1 MSGGLS
7 AEPASNERSHSTG
20 TSNSLVFKYGLALT
34 SVVAYAVIA
43 ELADAL
49 EPIEAIPDAGLW
61 FHYVV
66 GAVFGALVLGPYVGP
81 KQRALRIVL
90 LATASA
96 GIYYLAVRFVADG
109 PFSYDATTSFV
120 IAGSASAVLC
130 AIATILI
137 APCAPDWRVV
147 PLAAVAGAI
156 GGATFDFK
164 LSFDQNLLM
173 PHAVWQLLVCLALH
187 FGLRERSAMAT
198 AA

>member
-1 MSGGLS
+1 MVEQSLRKREVGGS
-7 AEPASNERSHSTG
+7 SPSTG
-20 TSNSLVFKYGLALT
+20 TRFSLVFKYGLALT

-43 ELADAL
+43 QLADAL

-61 FHYVV
+61 FHYVL

-90 LATASA
+90 LAIASA

-120 IAGSASAVLC
+120 LAGSASAVLC

-156 GGATFDFK
+156 GGAAFDFK

-187 FGLRERSAMAT
+187 FGLRERAAMAT
-198 AA
+198 PA

>member
-1 MSGGLS
+1 MSAGLS
-7 AEPASNERSHSTG
+7 PEPALNERSPSHG
-20 TSNSLVFKYGLALT
+20 TNSSLVFKYGLALT

-43 ELADAL
+43 QLADAL

-66 GAVFGALVLGPYVGP
+66 GVVFGALVLGPYVGP

-90 LATASA
+90 LAIASA
-96 GIYYLAVRFVADG
+96 VIYYLAVRFVADG
-109 PFSYDATTSFV
+109 PFSYNATTSFL

-130 AIATILI
+130 GVATILL
-137 APCAPDWRVV
+137 APCAPGWRVV

-156 GGATFDFK
+156 GGAAFDVK
-164 LSFDQNLLM
+164 LSFDQNLLL

-187 FGLRERSAMAT
+187 FGLRQRPAMAM
-198 AA
+198 AE